1 MISRNIM
8 LDPTLPVE
16 SKAIYSILA
25 SLCSNRD
32 SCFPTVQTLLDVT
45 GISKDRLYKY
55 LNILTERKIVERV
68 HDRSGGRYKNVVYRL
83 HDEEYKKPFP
93 ENTEKEN
100 TVSGFYLQP
109 FPDFK
114 DSPFPENKES
124 KNSNIK
130 NSNIKN
136 NINSAPLVQNEETVR
151 EEDEWEDPEESLRK
165 WEEWKAQQEKQKK
178 DKTKQ
183 EANDLFEK
191 VWKLYPN
198 KKGKGQVSD
207 TQKKKLLKIGEEE
220 LTRAIERYK
229 ADLSRDEWRKP
240 QNGSTFFNSGY
251 VDYLDENWQ
260 PGADS
265 SDPDDDAAAW
275 EKFRSELNEQYSC
288 LRNVELD
295 PELFPNG

>member
-25 SLCSNRD
+25 SLCSNGD

-93 ENTEKEN
+93 DNTEKVK
-100 TVSGFYLQP
+100 TVSCFNSLP
-109 FPDFK
+109 FPYFTDQ
-114 DSPFPENKES
+114 PFPENKES

-130 NSNIKN
+130 NNNIKN
-136 NINSAPLVQNEETVR
+136 NINSAPLAQNGETV
-151 EEDEWEDPEESLRK
+151 EDDEWEDPEESLRK
-165 WEEWKAQQEKQKK
+165 WEEWKARQEKQKK

-183 EANDLFEK
+183 EANELFEK
-191 VWKLYPN
+191 VWALYPS

-207 TQKKKLLKIGEEE
+207 TQKKKLLKIGLDE
-220 LTRAIERYK
+220 LTRAIDRYK
-229 ADLSRDEWRKP
+229 EGLSQDEWRKP

-260 PGADS
+260 AGADS
-265 SDPDDDAAAW
+265 SDTEDDAAAW
-275 EKFRSELNEQYSC
+275 ERARAEMERLASIGPRVDGPF
-288 LRNVELD
+288 
-295 PELFPNG
+295 